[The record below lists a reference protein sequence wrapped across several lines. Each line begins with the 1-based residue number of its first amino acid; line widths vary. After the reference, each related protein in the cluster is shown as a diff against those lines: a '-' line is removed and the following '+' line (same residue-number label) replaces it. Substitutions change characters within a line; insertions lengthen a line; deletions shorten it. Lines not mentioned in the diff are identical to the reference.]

1 MVSGLGILRE
11 STDALQRVQIQG
23 VPVQVGWEEEVRGG
37 KASHQPNSPVCNRV
51 LGMQISRQSSAC
63 HRPAS
68 AQPRNA
74 PVQPC
79 ALSGGGAQIHPCL
92 SEALGTCY
100 PYIHSNLTTSQAG
113 VELHQF
119 HHQRLSGFSAPQT
132 PYVPGLRT
140 PGLFFPP
147 RREGTCLRTWHAT
160 WGEAVSSYFCVYSLR
175 NMVKLEGL

>member
-1 MVSGLGILRE
+1 MRR

-23 VPVQVGWEEEVRGG
+23 VPVQVGREEEVRGG
-37 KASHQPNSPVCNRV
+37 NASHQPNSPVCNRV

-68 AQPRNA
+68 AQARNA
-74 PVQPC
+74 PIQPC

-92 SEALGTCY
+92 SEAPGTCY

-113 VELHQF
+113 VELRQF
-119 HHQRLSGFSAPQT
+119 HHRCLIWGSQLPRHPTCRASAPQ
-132 PYVPGLRT
+132 
-140 PGLFFPP
+140 GLFFPP

-160 WGEAVSSYFCVYSLR
+160 WGEAISSYFCVYSLR
-175 NMVKLEGL
+175 NLVKLEGL